1 MLQTDY
7 KHLHLTTIIIITTA
21 RECYSP
27 SCNLRPMRLRFDF
40 GVWFNLFT
48 MQFFLCNKLL
58 WLVSPVLC
66 ILKPIALFPY
76 CSAFTRPYQ
85 WCLLWCGYFQRCW
98 MTYNVLCHRELLWKC
113 YAFMVTYFFKGTVA
127 ASRMLCKHG
136 DLMLSPFCV

>member
-58 WLVSPVLC
+58 WLVSPVLR

-85 WCLLWCGYFQRCW
+85 WCLLWCGYDAGWLTMSYATESCCENAMHSWSHIFLKAQW
-98 MTYNVLCHRELLWKC
+98 PLALCSVN
-113 YAFMVTYFFKGTVA
+113 MGT
-127 ASRMLCKHG
+127 SCFL
-136 DLMLSPFCV
+136 PFVCRF